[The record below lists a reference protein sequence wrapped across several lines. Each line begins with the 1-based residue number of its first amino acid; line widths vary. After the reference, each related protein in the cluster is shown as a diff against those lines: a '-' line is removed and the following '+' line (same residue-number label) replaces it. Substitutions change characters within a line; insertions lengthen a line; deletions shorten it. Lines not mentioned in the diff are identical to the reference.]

1 MQVALSTNPNNFLVD
16 LEKELKAKLSIV
28 SKLKEEFWAMKFHNK
43 NTTFYH
49 ISVIVRRR
57 INHISCLKN
66 RMGIVIL
73 QTSSESIL
81 RISSLLVVPMLSVL
95 PGTLPFGIRV
105 SGIRMS

>member
-28 SKLKEEFWAMKFHNK
+28 SKLKEEFWAIKFRNK
-43 NTTFYH
+43 NTNFYH
-49 ISVIVRRR
+49 TSVIVRRR
-57 INHISCLKN
+57 RNHISCLKN
-66 RMGIVIL
+66 RLGIVIL